1 MFASVNYLTLLAT
14 GFVQVCKVKTGC
26 SIRAEMADGQRR
38 EGRNLDTATGNF
50 AVSAPT
56 ISLPEGGG
64 AIHSMGER
72 FAANPVTGTGS
83 MSVLIATSF
92 ERSGFGPRPS
102 LSYDSGGGNEPSGFD
117 WAHSIPAITRKTDKG
132 CRGIAMPRRPMSSFS
147 PGPKTWCRFCGRAA
161 RGSRTTR
168 PSGVT

>member
-1 MFASVNYLTLLAT
+1 
-14 GFVQVCKVKTGC
+14 
-26 SIRAEMADGQRR
+26 MADGQRR

-92 ERSGFGPRPS
+92 DRSGFGPRPS
-102 LSYDSGGGNEPSGFD
+102 LSYDPGGGNEPSGFD
-117 WAHSIPAITRKTDKG
+117 GAHSIPAITRKTDKG
-132 CRGIAMPRRPMSSFS
+132 CR
-147 PGPKTWCRFCGRAA
+147 
-161 RGSRTTR
+161 
-168 PSGVT
+168 